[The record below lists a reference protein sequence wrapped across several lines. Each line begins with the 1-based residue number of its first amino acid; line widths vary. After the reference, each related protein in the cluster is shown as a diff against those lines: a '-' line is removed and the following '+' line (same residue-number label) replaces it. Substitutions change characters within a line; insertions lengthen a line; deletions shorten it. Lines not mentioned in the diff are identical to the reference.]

1 MIIPDIDYLQDV
13 CLSKSQQKLLLEKLE
28 TSLNTLKHILRRRNE
43 AIVYNRRS
51 FEKEPTPRYIG
62 SRSYDYHIR
71 IRNLIAVVRLYKKLV
86 DVNATVIKW
95 LELYT

>member
-13 CLSKSQQKLLLEKLE
+13 CLSKSQHELLLEKLQ
-28 TSLNTLKHILRRRNE
+28 TSLDTLKHVLRRRNE
-43 AIVYNRRS
+43 AIVYNRCAL
-51 FEKEPTPRYIG
+51 EKEPTPRYIG